1 MDKTIKINL
10 GGILF
15 HIDEEAFRILRQY
28 LNEIEARL
36 KHTKG
41 GAETIE
47 DIESRI
53 AEIFQSQKGLAGVLT
68 VDNVQEMI
76 TMIGKPEDFD
86 DSDDTNEESEY
97 SGHTSIPKKLYR
109 NMDDFIIGGVSA
121 GIGAYLNIEAVWIR
135 LLFVVF
141 TFFFGVGFFVY
152 VALWIALPAAKS
164 DSQKKEMYGTSNLSI
179 ISKRKKTYAK
189 GYGDHNYTSVEGSAA
204 GNAINEVFRAI
215 GKVFYIIL
223 RIFLIIL
230 GVTFVVSGFI
240 VLVTTIM
247 VFFFHYPGAFSSHS
261 YGIDLFYLP
270 DFLNFIVS
278 PSIAPW
284 ILVLL
289 FLVILMPLLA
299 LIYWGVKMIFWFK
312 AKDGIIALAGLVIWV
327 VCIAVLSLILFN
339 EGIGFAE
346 TASTVSGTIVEKAPR
361 DLYIVSDK
369 KVSDLNYDEEI
380 TLPDNEYNVYLV
392 KEDNS
397 LSITTNLNINNFDD
411 NSLKINI
418 RKRSAGRSRTDAAR
432 KSEQLIYDYKIS
444 GDTLYLDEYFT
455 IPEGEKW
462 SFNNVGVNVYVP
474 EGTIIHFD
482 NTTRHMFN
490 HYHRGDWDGDY
501 ENFSYPDLQWEMTDH
516 GLRRKSDDSR

>member
-15 HIDEEAFRILRQY
+15 HIDDEAFRILKQY
-28 LNEIEARL
+28 LNEIEAKL
-36 KHTKG
+36 KYTKG

-53 AEIFQSQKGLAGVLT
+53 AEIFQSQKGLAGVIT
-68 VDNVQEMI
+68 VDNVQAMI
-76 TMIGKPEDFD
+76 TMIGKPGDFD
-86 DSDDTNEESEY
+86 VSDDASESTEY
-97 SGHTSIPKKLYR
+97 SAHTSIPKKLYR
-109 NMDDFIIGGVSA
+109 NQDDFIIGGVSS
-121 GIGAYLNIEAVWIR
+121 GIGAYLNVEPVWVR
-135 LLFVVF
+135 LLFVIF
-141 TFFFGVGFFVY
+141 ALFFGIGFFVY

-164 DSQKKEMYGTSNLSI
+164 DAQKKEMYGTSNLSI
-179 ISKRKKTYAK
+179 ISKRTKTYAR
-189 GYGDHNYTSVEGSAA
+189 GSGDHSYTSGEGSAA
-204 GNAINEVFRAI
+204 GNAINEVFLAI

-223 RIFLIIL
+223 RIFLIIM
-230 GVTFVVSGFI
+230 GVTFVISGFI
-240 VLVTTIM
+240 MLVTTVM
-247 VFFFHYPGAFSSHS
+247 VSFFHYPGYFSTHS
-261 YGIDLFYLP
+261 YGVDLFYLP
-270 DFLNFIVS
+270 DFINFIVN
-278 PSIAPW
+278 PAIAPL

-299 LIYWGVKMIFWFK
+299 LIYWGIKMIFWFK
-312 AKDGIIALAGLVIWV
+312 AKDGIISLAGLVIWV
-327 VCIAVLSLILFN
+327 VCIAILSLILFN

-361 DLYIVSDK
+361 DLYIVSNK

-380 TLPDNEYNVYLV
+380 TLPDNEYNLFLV
-392 KEDNS
+392 KGNNS
-397 LSITTNLNINNFDD
+397 LSITTNLNIYNFDE

-455 IPEGEKW
+455 IPEGQKW
-462 SFNNVGVNVYVP
+462 SFDNVGVNIYVP
-474 EGTIIHFD
+474 EGTMIHFD

-490 HYHRGDWDGDY
+490 HYHRSDWDADY
-501 ENFSYPDLQWEMTDH
+501 ENFIYPDLQWEMTGH
-516 GLRRKSDDSR
+516 GLRRKSDDRR